1 MPSNGPSNGPR
12 NGCRKRPQRGE
23 NTGLVCKTV
32 LALGCGGSVDQCRGG
47 CSGGG
52 VGLCRGPPQRCVA
65 LPCCRHHNACP
76 NPTGCF
82 LHCPCPCT
90 ARQRGRGGK
99 AVNPLSDLAACKCRN
114 RVFQTAPASG
124 HCVLQR
130 LPQASAVQTG
140 RQGGLPCKRGDSK
153 TAVPG
158 GSADPCRNLH
168 RQWQKG
174 HRRTC

>member
-1 MPSNGPSNGPR
+1 MSQGHAAASAPSMPSNGPRNGPR

-32 LALGCGGSVDQCRGG
+32 LALGCGGSVDQCRGRF
-47 CSGGG
+47 SGGS
-52 VGLCRGPPQRCVA
+52 VGLCRGPPQRCAV

-114 RVFQTAPASG
+114 RGSQTAPGQRPLRPPAVTAS
-124 HCVLQR
+124 QR
-130 LPQASAVQTG
+130 
-140 RQGGLPCKRGDSK
+140 
-153 TAVPG
+153 
-158 GSADPCRNLH
+158 SADRAPGRPAL
-168 RQWQKG
+168 QAG
-174 HRRTC
+174 